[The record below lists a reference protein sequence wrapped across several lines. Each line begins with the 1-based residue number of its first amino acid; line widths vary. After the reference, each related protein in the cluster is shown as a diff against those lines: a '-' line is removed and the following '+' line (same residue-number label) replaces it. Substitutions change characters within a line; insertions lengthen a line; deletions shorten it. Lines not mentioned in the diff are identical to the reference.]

1 MHRLIIFIMGAA
13 IVALAFSLI
22 SVSTV
27 ALLAQ
32 TSALF
37 SQCAVALVLPA
48 LGGAVVGSLV
58 LRQRVV
64 QLYLAQRLLGEE
76 ADRLLAQPQ
85 PDQTTAL
92 SAAFPQQQLYLP
104 PVVASAKPALRPH
117 QVPPP
122 SAMPAM
128 PRGWGFD
135 EED

>member
-85 PDQTTAL
+85 PDRTTAL

-104 PVVASAKPALRPH
+104 PIVTPAKPALRPH
-117 QVPPP
+117 QVPPL
-122 SAMPAM
+122 AMPAM
-128 PRGWGFD
+128 PQGWGFD